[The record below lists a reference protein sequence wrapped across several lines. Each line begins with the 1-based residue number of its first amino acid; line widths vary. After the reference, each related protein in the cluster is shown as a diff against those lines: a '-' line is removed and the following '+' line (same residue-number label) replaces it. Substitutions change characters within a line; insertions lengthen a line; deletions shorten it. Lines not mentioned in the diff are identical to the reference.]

1 MTFWRRYNAD
11 MIKIN
16 PVQRDKDKVTRAMDA
31 APVMRAGR
39 VALPEYHPML
49 AEILAEVAAFT
60 FDDSHPH
67 DDIVDNII
75 DAVNIEMNM
84 ADDPVGR
91 MKNWQVCGTN
101 STNRQT
107 NIGRLNSGAKRA
119 VKEMSE
125 YSFEKMIRIWFQLLG
140 AKVLRKL
147 AFQLPMQRSAGAMAG
162 KLAKASAKD
171 LIVTDVGKVKLQV
184 NSRSI
189 GGQVTGLRGGYMDD
203 GFTGM
208 LVLDD
213 PDKPDDML
221 SKVKREAGHMRLK
234 NTVRSRRMKDTTPIV
249 MVQQRLH
256 VNDSTWFMTNG
267 GMGGIQFKVVSIPA
281 LVTKE
286 YRETLPDWLKPEFDR
301 DVLSSK
307 PVMID
312 GVAHYSFWPA
322 KKARRNYLH
331 FEMLIR
337 TRSPVSISNSLLR
350 LAVTCLKRSGFSITA
365 AARNARYQ
373 NRIALSI
380 HLSRLIPRR
389 KRVSLTTTPYKDRV
403 YFIDGVRGKWEAPD
417 LETNFVAFVNQCWK
431 RNKECGTLRRIHVED
446 KSSGTGLIQS
456 AAKKLYKDRVYFIDG
471 VRGKWEAPD
480 ETNFVAF
487 VNQCWKRNKECGT
500 LRRIHVEDKSSGTGL
515 IQSAAKNYDQD
526 QSRSARLAEIL
537 AEVAAFTFDDSHPH
551 DDIVDNII
559 DAVNIEMNMADDPVG
574 RMKKLAG
581 LRNK

>member
-1 MTFWRRYNAD
+1 
-11 MIKIN
+11 MIIWEDLT
-16 PVQRDKDKVTRAMDA
+16 PAQ
-31 APVMRAGR
+31 
-39 VALPEYHPML
+39 
-49 AEILAEVAAFT
+49 
-60 FDDSHPH
+60 
-67 DDIVDNII
+67 
-75 DAVNIEMNM
+75 
-84 ADDPVGR
+84 
-91 MKNWQVCGTN
+91 
-101 STNRQT
+101 
-107 NIGRLNSGAKRA
+107 KRA
-119 VKEMSE
+119 IKEMSAH
-125 YSFEKMIRIWFQLLG
+125 SFEKMIRIWFNLLQG
-140 AKVLRKL
+140 QKFLGNWHLSYICRCLESVISGKEQNIIFNVAPGSSKTEIFSIHMPVYAMLKSKKVRNLNLSFSDGLVQQNSIRVREIIGSPEWQELWPCK
-147 AFQLPMQRSAGAMAG
+147 M
-162 KLAKASAKD
+162 AKASAKD
-171 LIVTDVGKVKLQV
+171 ISVLNSDGKVWLQL

-213 PDKPDDML
+213 PDKPDDQL
-221 SKVKREAGHMRLK
+221 SKTKREAGHMRLK

-267 GMGGIQFKVVSIPA
+267 GMGGIKFKVVSIPA

-322 KKARRNYLH
+322 KESA
-331 FEMLIR
+331 EE
-337 TRSPVSISNSLLR
+337 LLA
-350 LAVTCLKRSGFSITA
+350 L
-365 AARNARYQ
+365 RNADPYTFASQYQ
-373 NRIALSI
+373 QQPVALGGNVFKTEWFQYYGSSEKCTLPKPDRFEYTFI
-380 HLSRLIPRR
+380 TVDTAQKTGELNDYSVICYWGM
-389 KRVSLTTTPYKDRV
+389 YKDRV

-456 AAKKLYKDRVYFIDG
+456 AAKKIMIKINPVQRDKDKVTRAMDAAPVMRAGRVALP
-471 VRGKWEAPD
+471 ESHPM
-480 ETNFVAF
+480 
-487 VNQCWKRNKECGT
+487 
-500 LRRIHVEDKSSGTGL
+500 
-515 IQSAAKNYDQD
+515 
-526 QSRSARLAEIL
+526 LAEIL

>member
-1 MTFWRRYNAD
+1 
-11 MIKIN
+11 MIIWE
-16 PVQRDKDKVTRAMDA
+16 DLTA
-31 APVMRAGR
+31 A
-39 VALPEYHPML
+39 
-49 AEILAEVAAFT
+49 
-60 FDDSHPH
+60 
-67 DDIVDNII
+67 
-75 DAVNIEMNM
+75 
-84 ADDPVGR
+84 
-91 MKNWQVCGTN
+91 Q
-101 STNRQT
+101 
-107 NIGRLNSGAKRA
+107 KRA
-119 VKEMSE
+119 IKEMSAH
-125 YSFEKMIRIWFQLLG
+125 SFEKMIRIWFNLLQG
-140 AKVLRKL
+140 QKFLGNWHLSYICRCLEDVISGKEQNVIFNVAPGSSKTEIFSIHMPVYAMLKSKKVRNLNLSFSDGLVQQNSIRVREIIGSPEWQELWPCK
-147 AFQLPMQRSAGAMAG
+147 M
-162 KLAKASAKD
+162 AKASAKD
-171 LIVTDVGKVKLQV
+171 ISVLNGDGKVWLQL

-213 PDKPDDML
+213 PDKPDDQL
-221 SKVKREAGHMRLK
+221 SKTKREAGHMRLK

-267 GMGGIQFKVVSIPA
+267 GMGGIKFKVVSIPA

-322 KKARRNYLH
+322 KESA
-331 FEMLIR
+331 EE
-337 TRSPVSISNSLLR
+337 LLA
-350 LAVTCLKRSGFSITA
+350 L
-365 AARNARYQ
+365 RNADPYTFASQYQ
-373 NRIALSI
+373 QQPVALGGNVFKTEWFQYYGSSEKCTLPKPDRFEYTFI
-380 HLSRLIPRR
+380 TVDTAQKTGELNDYSVICYWGM
-389 KRVSLTTTPYKDRV
+389 YKDRV

-456 AAKKLYKDRVYFIDG
+456 AAKKIMIKINPVQRDKDKVTRAMDAAPVMRAGRVALP
-471 VRGKWEAPD
+471 ESHPM
-480 ETNFVAF
+480 
-487 VNQCWKRNKECGT
+487 
-500 LRRIHVEDKSSGTGL
+500 
-515 IQSAAKNYDQD
+515 
-526 QSRSARLAEIL
+526 LAEIL
-537 AEVAAFTFDDSHPH
+537 AEVAAFAYDDSAPH

>member
-1 MTFWRRYNAD
+1 MLIWEDLT
-11 MIKIN
+11 
-16 PVQRDKDKVTRAMDA
+16 A
-31 APVMRAGR
+31 A
-39 VALPEYHPML
+39 
-49 AEILAEVAAFT
+49 
-60 FDDSHPH
+60 
-67 DDIVDNII
+67 
-75 DAVNIEMNM
+75 
-84 ADDPVGR
+84 
-91 MKNWQVCGTN
+91 Q
-101 STNRQT
+101 
-107 NIGRLNSGAKRA
+107 KRA

-125 YSFEKMIRIWFQLLG
+125 YSFEKMIRIWFQLLQG
-140 AKVLRKL
+140 QRFLGNWHFSYLCSEVEKIIKGESQNVIFNITPGSGKTEIFSIHMSPYASLKSKKVRNLNLSFSDGLVQQNSNRIKEIIGSPEWQEL
-147 AFQLPMQRSAGAMAG
+147 WPG
-162 KLAKASAKD
+162 KLAKASTKD
-171 LIVTDVGKVKLQV
+171 LIVTDGGKVKLQV

-322 KKARRNYLH
+322 KESA
-331 FEMLIR
+331 EE
-337 TRSPVSISNSLLR
+337 LLA
-350 LAVTCLKRSGFSITA
+350 L
-365 AARNARYQ
+365 RNADPYTFASQYQ
-373 NRIALSI
+373 QQPVALGGNVFKTEWFQYYGSSEKCTLPKPDRFEYTFI
-380 HLSRLIPRR
+380 TVDTAQKTGELNDYSVICYWGM
-389 KRVSLTTTPYKDRV
+389 YKDRV

-456 AAKKLYKDRVYFIDG
+456 AAKKIMIKINPVQRDKDKVTRAMDAAPVMRAGRVALP
-471 VRGKWEAPD
+471 ESHPM
-480 ETNFVAF
+480 
-487 VNQCWKRNKECGT
+487 
-500 LRRIHVEDKSSGTGL
+500 
-515 IQSAAKNYDQD
+515 
-526 QSRSARLAEIL
+526 LAEIL

>member
-1 MTFWRRYNAD
+1 MLIWEDLT
-11 MIKIN
+11 
-16 PVQRDKDKVTRAMDA
+16 A
-31 APVMRAGR
+31 A
-39 VALPEYHPML
+39 
-49 AEILAEVAAFT
+49 
-60 FDDSHPH
+60 
-67 DDIVDNII
+67 
-75 DAVNIEMNM
+75 
-84 ADDPVGR
+84 
-91 MKNWQVCGTN
+91 Q
-101 STNRQT
+101 
-107 NIGRLNSGAKRA
+107 KRA

-125 YSFEKMIRIWFQLLG
+125 YSFEKMIRIWFQLLQG
-140 AKVLRKL
+140 QKFLGNWHFSYLCSEVEKIIKGESQNVIFNITPGSGKTEIFSIHMSPYASLKSKKVRNLNLSFSDGLVQQNSNRIKEIIGSPEWQEL
-147 AFQLPMQRSAGAMAG
+147 WPG

-171 LIVTDVGKVKLQV
+171 LIVTDGGKVKLQV

-322 KKARRNYLH
+322 KESA
-331 FEMLIR
+331 EE
-337 TRSPVSISNSLLR
+337 LLA
-350 LAVTCLKRSGFSITA
+350 L
-365 AARNARYQ
+365 RNADPYTFASQYQ
-373 NRIALSI
+373 QQPVALGGNVFKTEWFQYYGSSEKCTLPKPDRFEYTFI
-380 HLSRLIPRR
+380 TVDTAQKTGDLNDYSVICYWGM
-389 KRVSLTTTPYKDRV
+389 YKDRV

-456 AAKKLYKDRVYFIDG
+456 AAKKIMIKINPVQRDKDKVTRAMDAAPVMRAGRVALP
-471 VRGKWEAPD
+471 ESHPM
-480 ETNFVAF
+480 
-487 VNQCWKRNKECGT
+487 
-500 LRRIHVEDKSSGTGL
+500 
-515 IQSAAKNYDQD
+515 
-526 QSRSARLAEIL
+526 LAEIL

>member
-1 MTFWRRYNAD
+1 MLIWEDLT
-11 MIKIN
+11 
-16 PVQRDKDKVTRAMDA
+16 A
-31 APVMRAGR
+31 A
-39 VALPEYHPML
+39 
-49 AEILAEVAAFT
+49 
-60 FDDSHPH
+60 
-67 DDIVDNII
+67 
-75 DAVNIEMNM
+75 
-84 ADDPVGR
+84 
-91 MKNWQVCGTN
+91 Q
-101 STNRQT
+101 
-107 NIGRLNSGAKRA
+107 KRA

-125 YSFEKMIRIWFQLLG
+125 HSFEKMIRIWFSLLQG
-140 AKVLRKL
+140 QKFLGNWHFSYLCSEVEKIIKGESQNVIFNITPGSGKTEIFSIHMSVYAMLKSKKVRNLNLSFSDGLVQQNSIRVREIIGSPEWQELWPCK
-147 AFQLPMQRSAGAMAG
+147 M
-162 KLAKASAKD
+162 AKASAKD
-171 LIVTDVGKVKLQV
+171 ISVLNGDGKVWLQL

-213 PDKPDDML
+213 PDKPDDQL
-221 SKVKREAGHMRLK
+221 SKTKREAGHMRLK

-322 KKARRNYLH
+322 KESA
-331 FEMLIR
+331 EE
-337 TRSPVSISNSLLR
+337 LLA
-350 LAVTCLKRSGFSITA
+350 L
-365 AARNARYQ
+365 RNADPYTFASQYQ
-373 NRIALSI
+373 QQPVALGGNVFKTEWFQYYGSSEKCTLPKPDRFEYTFI
-380 HLSRLIPRR
+380 TVDTAQKTGELNDYSVICYWGM
-389 KRVSLTTTPYKDRV
+389 YKNRV

-456 AAKKLYKDRVYFIDG
+456 AAKKIMIKINPVQRDKDKVTRAMDAAPVMRAGRVALP
-471 VRGKWEAPD
+471 ESHPM
-480 ETNFVAF
+480 
-487 VNQCWKRNKECGT
+487 
-500 LRRIHVEDKSSGTGL
+500 
-515 IQSAAKNYDQD
+515 
-526 QSRSARLAEIL
+526 LAEIL
-537 AEVAAFTFDDSHPH
+537 AEVAAFAYDDSAPH
-551 DDIVDNII
+551 DDIVDTII

>member
-1 MTFWRRYNAD
+1 M
-11 MIKIN
+11 
-16 PVQRDKDKVTRAMDA
+16 
-31 APVMRAGR
+31 
-39 VALPEYHPML
+39 
-49 AEILAEVAAFT
+49 
-60 FDDSHPH
+60 SS
-67 DDIVDNII
+67 II
-75 DAVNIEMNM
+75 IWEDLTPA
-84 ADDPVGR
+84 
-91 MKNWQVCGTN
+91 Q
-101 STNRQT
+101 
-107 NIGRLNSGAKRA
+107 KRA
-119 VKEMSE
+119 IKEMSAH
-125 YSFEKMIRIWFQLLG
+125 SFEKMIRIWFNLLQG
-140 AKVLRKL
+140 QKFLGNWHLSYICRCLEDVISGREQNVIFNVAPGSSKTEIFSIHMPVYAMLKSKKVRNLNLSFSDGLVQQNSIRVREIIGSPEWQELWPCK
-147 AFQLPMQRSAGAMAG
+147 M
-162 KLAKASAKD
+162 AKASAKD
-171 LIVTDVGKVKLQV
+171 ISVLNGDGKVWLQL

-213 PDKPDDML
+213 PDKPDDQL
-221 SKVKREAGHMRLK
+221 SKTKREAGHMRLK

-267 GMGGIQFKVVSIPA
+267 GMGGIKFKVVSIPA

-322 KKARRNYLH
+322 KESA
-331 FEMLIR
+331 EE
-337 TRSPVSISNSLLR
+337 LLA
-350 LAVTCLKRSGFSITA
+350 L
-365 AARNARYQ
+365 RNADPYTFASQYQ
-373 NRIALSI
+373 QQPVALGGNVFKTEWFQYYGSSDKCTLPKPDRFEYTFI
-380 HLSRLIPRR
+380 TVDTAQKTGELNDYSVICYWGM
-389 KRVSLTTTPYKDRV
+389 YKDRV

-456 AAKKLYKDRVYFIDG
+456 AAKKIMIKINPVQRDKDKVTRAMDAAPVMRAGRVALP
-471 VRGKWEAPD
+471 ESHPM
-480 ETNFVAF
+480 
-487 VNQCWKRNKECGT
+487 
-500 LRRIHVEDKSSGTGL
+500 
-515 IQSAAKNYDQD
+515 
-526 QSRSARLAEIL
+526 LAEIL